1 MPELSNSVWFYFT
14 PSHETFWKWSA
25 DHQAIE
31 WRGGQTIAFRF
42 ELQTLMEQ
50 LVEEGLPP
58 FENILLTVAA
68 CRNRSDAALHELPN
82 MLSFSDYP
90 MRYSMVETVGKVVE
104 RLEGLARL
112 PEDLRTSIDGKRAI
126 LALVSENGPFRKKAD
141 FSRDCIEWLEQGYN
155 IVPGAHSFIKTTNDW
170 ITELRGL
177 HDGLAAVNEVAVRL
191 RMQTGF
197 EALPSPIPLNLPA
210 PPPEPEPVPLTIRE
224 LLRELEQ
231 DEEHAGLVRLTQR
244 LVAVVSL
251 PRPMSSPDDQPLGG
265 VSDITNRGP
274 FDRLL
279 LSELAQDSDVLMTR
293 VALNE
298 AMYIRR
304 EIPPAF
310 PPRDRLVLVDAGIR
324 MWGLPRLYATAAALA
339 LAVMQEDSAQ
349 TKLFRSVSNGILPI
363 DLTTRDEIIDHLG
376 SLELAVHPGEAIS
389 AFVAEAD
396 GLPTDFVIVTG
407 EDVLSDPEFRQA
419 LSNHRLTNLYIVAV
433 TREGD
438 LRLLR
443 RTRQGERVLRQAK
456 LDLNQIL
463 AGPAKTRPKLRD
475 DSIDPRL
482 PAILRV
488 RPFPLYLDHQLDWDN
503 CGVVH
508 GRNSKS
514 DRLLEQVLS
523 LSYDQRLTLWSSAD
537 RGPLELSDCIPPG
550 KLLWHAS
557 RCDAF
562 DPEFEPAR
570 RIVVGSV
577 QQARLY
583 LVNVH
588 GRDTDVI
595 PLELPHVPV
604 RGVSEHAGVLYVAQ
618 AKELQ
623 LFDRDTGKHLA
634 TEPIPQDMTW
644 IRGRFFRGIDGNH
657 ALGFD
662 GQKPV
667 WNLVMKNSSGYSLVK
682 SIFDCE
688 SLSAPVAIHYDN
700 SVHITGADRQL
711 KFQSHYV
718 NRGSITV
725 EESHIGNLDDSH
737 HGQQVVKVS
746 PDGNRFVLQNPSN
759 RASIRYGWLVDLERL
774 TAVQMWGDASRI
786 LNTTK
791 LRITASKNMRNRFI
805 GIAAFD
811 DGKIFGLVL
820 TTVKGKYLGFWLEN
834 HPERIALNQMSINQ
848 QELTATAEFK
858 PMRRSEGVG
867 YELKVAEWSDGSRAY
882 LDSRGLL
889 HLQSSDKQIPE
900 MTFVLYDTNASGWC
914 DRGLFWGDS
923 NFTGPVDS
931 RARITPER
939 VFREWLVPFCRRLR

>member
-112 PEDLRTSIDGKRAI
+112 PEDLRTSIDGKGAI
-126 LALVSENGPFRKKAD
+126 LALITENGPLRKNPD
-141 FSRDCIEWLEQGYN
+141 FSSDCIEWLVLGYN

-419 LSNHRLTNLYIVAV
+419 LNNHRLANLYLVAV

-438 LRLLR
+438 LRLLQ

-488 RPFPLYLDHQLDWDN
+488 QPFPLYLDHQLDWDN

-508 GRNSKS
+508 RGTDTSTGAPIRH
-514 DRLLEQVLS
+514 VLS
-523 LSYDQRLTLWSSAD
+523 LTYDQRLTLWTSRD
-537 RGPLELSDCIPPG
+537 CGPIELSNQMPHG
-550 KLLWHAS
+550 KLLWHTA
-557 RCDAF
+557 RCDLYET
-562 DPEFEPAR
+562 DPAWQV
-570 RIVVGSV
+570 VVGSV
-577 QQARLY
+577 QQGRLH
-583 LVNVH
+583 LVQIKH
-588 GRDTDVI
+588 CQTEVI
-595 PLELPHVPV
+595 PLALPPVPV
-604 RGVSEHAGVLYVAQ
+604 RDVCEHAGVLYVVQ
-618 AKELQ
+618 ARELH
-623 LFDRDTGKHLA
+623 LFSLTTGQHTGA
-634 TEPIPQDMTW
+634 VPITADKPW
-644 IRGRFFRGIDGNH
+644 IRGRFFGGPETYY
-657 ALGFD
+657 AVAFD
-662 GQKPV
+662 GQNPV
-667 WNLVMKNSSGYSLVK
+667 WTMVHQEK
-682 SIFDCE
+682 SRLSYLKAIFDCQCLA
-688 SLSAPVAIHYDN
+688 SPVAVDHDN
-700 SVHITGADRQL
+700 TVKALGTNQPL
-711 KFQSHYV
+711 KFQSRYSKPGKPV
-718 NRGSITV
+718 I
-725 EESHIGNLDDSH
+725 EESRIGFEERPYPPHLIT
-737 HGQQVVKVS
+737 KVS
-746 PDGNRFVLQNPSN
+746 PDGNRFVLSDAADSTSV
-759 RASIRYGWLVDLERL
+759 RHGWIVDLESL
-774 TAVQMWGDASRI
+774 TAVHSHGDAGRI
-786 LNTTK
+786 LSSVGWYVNS
-791 LRITASKNMRNRFI
+791 SKNLRNRFTL
-805 GIAAFD
+805 IATLQD
-811 DGKIFGLVL
+811 QLL
-820 TTVKGKYLGFWLEN
+820 LMSTKGKFLG
-834 HPERIALNQMSINQ
+834 LNLASKFDLITLD
-848 QELTATAEFK
+848 ETAAKRHEVSHAAEFVAI
-858 PMRRSEGVG
+858 RSPDGVG
-867 YELKVAEWSDGSRAY
+867 FELKVATWADGSRAY

-889 HLQSSDKQIPE
+889 HLQSSSPHLPE
-900 MTFVLYDTNASGWC
+900 MTFVLHETNMAGWSS
-914 DRGLFWGDS
+914 DRFVWGDS
-923 NFTGPVDS
+923 SFTGPETGS
-931 RARITPER
+931 EARITAER
-939 VFREWLVPFCRRLR
+939 VFQNWLVPFCRKLR

>member
-1 MPELSNSVWFYFT
+1 MPELSDSVWLYFT

-25 DHQAIE
+25 DQQAVE

-50 LVEEGLPP
+50 LIDEGLPP
-58 FENILLTVAA
+58 FENVLLTVAA
-68 CRNRSDAALHELPN
+68 CRNRSATALHELPN
-82 MLSFSDYP
+82 MLSFHDYP

-112 PEDLRTSIDGKRAI
+112 PEELRTSIDGRRAI
-126 LALVSENGPFRKKAD
+126 LALIAENGPSRRKAD
-141 FSRDCIEWLEQGYN
+141 FSRDCIEWLAQGYN
-155 IVPGAHSFIKTTNDW
+155 IVPGAQSFIKTTNDW

-177 HDGLAAVNEVAVRL
+177 HDGLAAINEVAVRL
-191 RMQTGF
+191 RLQTGI
-197 EALPSPIPLNLPA
+197 EILPGPVVPLALPS
-210 PPPEPEPVPLTIRE
+210 PPPEPEPVPLSVRE

-231 DEEHAGLVRLTQR
+231 HEEHAGLVRLTQR
-244 LVAVVSL
+244 LLSVVSL
-251 PRPMSSPDDQPLGG
+251 PRPVSSPDDQPLGG

-339 LAVMQEDSAQ
+339 LAVMQDDAAQ
-349 TKLFRSVSNGILPI
+349 TRLFRPISNGLLPI
-363 DLTTRDEIIDHLG
+363 DLTSRDDLIDHLG
-376 SLELAVHPGEAIS
+376 SLELSVHPGEALS
-389 AFVAEAD
+389 DLVTEAD

-419 LSNHRLTNLYIVAV
+419 LSCHSLSNLYVIAV

-438 LRLLR
+438 YRLLQ
-443 RTRQGERVLRQAK
+443 RTRQGERVLKLAK

-463 AGPAKTRPKLRD
+463 AAPVKARPKLRD
-475 DSIDPRL
+475 ESIDPHL
-482 PAILRV
+482 PAICRM

-508 GRNSKS
+508 GGNRMS

-523 LSYDQRLTLWSSAD
+523 LTYDQRLTLWSSAD
-537 RGPLELSDCIPPG
+537 RGPLELSDCMPPG

-557 RCDAF
+557 RYD
-562 DPEFEPAR
+562 DIDLEIEPAWR
-570 RIVVGSV
+570 TVVGSV

-595 PLELPHVPV
+595 PLELPQVPV

-618 AKELQ
+618 AKDLQ
-623 LFDRDTGKHLA
+623 LFDLDTGKHLA
-634 TEPIPQDMTW
+634 TQPIPQDMIW
-644 IRGRFFRGIDGNH
+644 IRGRFFRGRDGNH

-667 WNLVMKNSSGYSLVK
+667 WNLLMKSTSGYSLVK

-688 SLSAPVAIHYDN
+688 SLASPVAVQYDN
-700 SVHITGADRQL
+700 SVHITGTDQQL

-718 NRGSITV
+718 NRGSTTV
-725 EESHIGNLDDSH
+725 EESHIGKRDDSQ
-737 HGQQVVKVS
+737 HGQQVAKVA
-746 PDGNRFVLQNPSN
+746 PDGNRFVLQNPSD
-759 RASIRYGWLVDLERL
+759 RISIRHGWLVDLERL
-774 TAVQMWGDASRI
+774 TAFQMWGDASRI

-791 LRITASKNMRNRFI
+791 LRITASKNLRNRFSLI
-805 GIAAFD
+805 GTYED
-811 DGKIFGLVL
+811 HLVL
-820 TTVKGKYLGFWLEN
+820 ITPKGNFLRLSISSNPDRIILKELPLNRQSVRHSEEFVSAR
-834 HPERIALNQMSINQ
+834 HPD
-848 QELTATAEFK
+848 
-858 PMRRSEGVG
+858 GVG
-867 YELKVAEWSDGSRAY
+867 YEFKVAIWADGSRAY
-882 LDSRGLL
+882 LDSRGML
-889 HLQSSDKQIPE
+889 HLQSSDNQIPE
-900 MTFVLYDTNASGWC
+900 MTFVLYDSNAAGWSNC
-914 DRGLFWGDS
+914 HLWWGDS
-923 NFTGPVDS
+923 SFTGTVES
-931 RARITPER
+931 GQRIAPER
-939 VFREWLVPFCRRLR
+939 VFRDWLVPFCRRLR